1 MNEFAKFYEL
11 LEKTNMVY
19 TPENE
24 SKIIARIG
32 ELMAEAG
39 IKSKAINYYFNVD
52 EDFLPDTLA
61 LLPRNPVTL

>member
-11 LEKTNMVY
+11 LEKANMVY
-19 TPENE
+19 IPENE

>member
-11 LEKTNMVY
+11 LEKANMVY

-39 IKSKAINYYFNVD
+39 IKAKAINYYFNVD

>member
-1 MNEFAKFYEL
+1 MNEFQKFYDL
-11 LEKTNMVY
+11 LEASNLVY

-32 ELMAEAG
+32 ELMAQAG
-39 IKSKAINYYFNVD
+39 IKARAINYYINID

-61 LLPRNPVTL
+61 LLPRK